1 MKIKGNRFV
10 TSILAASMLSGTFF
24 VPASAG
30 ELEGESAIAGMAVTL
45 NNYYAGEETPD
56 EAILDYLV
64 PKAQATSE
72 AESETETEEPKTE
85 EPKTVMAATVA
96 VTSDAS
102 NVGLV
107 SAAGY
112 LNVREQPSTGSV
124 TVGRLFSN
132 CQVNI
137 KSSVNNSEGS
147 WYRITCGDVEGY
159 VSAAYVLVGTA
170 AKTAEDNIQNRYAVV
185 TADQL
190 NVRDSASD
198 SANVV
203 GTVYKDE
210 EYAIIEDQGDF
221 VKIHIANDEV
231 GYVSKSGITI
241 KTQFAQAQK
250 VDNEFVSQELENF
263 MIDINYS
270 RNVYEQ
276 AMAEGT
282 GEGYYRAYAAIVYA
296 AELLGYYSEFAAD
309 SGLEDLAAT
318 SKQEQESALALA
330 DAAYKLASDSG
341 YFTQVAESV
350 ASSEAAA
357 ESSAAAESVQETQT
371 QPSTD
376 ASSEGN
382 TTSNTA
388 ETTAPS
394 SSASDE
400 TISVE
405 VPTAASVTG
414 IEACYQGG
422 TKYVGDVVYTA
433 ELFVRV
439 SYSDGTVKDIYD
451 GWYSPQV
458 GMTLKQEGYNVVTM
472 YYGDFS
478 SNLEVYANPAPET
491 QPAAPE
497 TQPAAPET
505 QPAAPAPAPETQPA
519 APETQPAAPE
529 TQPAAPAPAPE
540 TQPAAPE
547 TQPAA
552 PAPAPSGNGQSIVDY
567 AMQWVGQC
575 NYVWGGT
582 NLTPGGGVDCSG
594 FTMNVYAAFG
604 ISLPHYS
611 GEQINYGQAVSY
623 EQLQPGDLI
632 CFSGHVGIYIGGGMM
647 VHAASA
653 ERGIVVDNVFYNK
666 QPIGYRRLVQI
677 IKIQGRLSELTGGL
691 IFVYYNR
698 KKRIH

>member
-72 AESETETEEPKTE
+72 AESETETE

-478 SNLEVYANPAPET
+478 SNLEVYANPAPTQAT

-505 QPAAPAPAPETQPA
+505 QPAAPETQPSQPTGSIRVTNVA
-519 APETQPAAPE
+519 LSSDLTQYTLNLCSQYGVDSSVIFSVMYHESHFNAGA
-529 TQPAAPAPAPE
+529 T
-540 TQPAAPE
+540 
-547 TQPAA
+547 
-552 PAPAPSGNGQSIVDY
+552 SGSGAQGL
-567 AMQWVGQC
+567 MQIIPRYSASRMAKLGV
-575 NYVWGGT
+575 T
-582 NLTPGGGVDCSG
+582 NLYDPASNILVGIDLLAEYYHTYGSWNQALTAYRTGNAGNDSA
-594 FTMNVYAAFG
+594 YAATILG
-604 ISLPHYS
+604 S
-611 GEQINYGQAVSY
+611 
-623 EQLQPGDLI
+623 
-632 CFSGHVGIYIGGGMM
+632 VGM
-647 VHAASA
+647 
-653 ERGIVVDNVFYNK
+653 F
-666 QPIGYRRLVQI
+666 Q
-677 IKIQGRLSELTGGL
+677 T
-691 IFVYYNR
+691 VYYE
-698 KKRIH
+698 

>member
-382 TTSNTA
+382 VTNGTGETA
-388 ETTAPS
+388 APS

-478 SNLEVYANPAPET
+478 SNLEVYANPAPTQAT

-505 QPAAPAPAPETQPA
+505 QPAAPAPETQPAAPETQPA

-632 CFSGHVGIYIGGGMM
+632 CFSGHVAIYIGGGMM

-666 QPIGYRRLVQI
+666 QPIGYRRLV
-677 IKIQGRLSELTGGL
+677 
-691 IFVYYNR
+691 
-698 KKRIH
+698 

>member
-552 PAPAPSGNGQSIVDY
+552 PAPAPAPSGNGQSIVDY

-632 CFSGHVGIYIGGGMM
+632 CFSGHVAIYIGGGMM
-647 VHAASA
+647 VHAASE

-666 QPIGYRRLVQI
+666 QPIGYRRLV
-677 IKIQGRLSELTGGL
+677 
-691 IFVYYNR
+691 
-698 KKRIH
+698 

>member
-72 AESETETEEPKTE
+72 AESEPETE

-478 SNLEVYANPAPET
+478 SNLEVYANPAPTQAT

-519 APETQPAAPE
+519 APETQPAAP
-529 TQPAAPAPAPE
+529 APAPE

-547 TQPAA
+547 TQPAAPA

-632 CFSGHVGIYIGGGMM
+632 CFSGHVAIYIGGGMM

-666 QPIGYRRLVQI
+666 QPIGYRRLV
-677 IKIQGRLSELTGGL
+677 
-691 IFVYYNR
+691 
-698 KKRIH
+698 

>member
-478 SNLEVYANPAPET
+478 SNLEVYANPAPTQAT

-505 QPAAPAPAPETQPA
+505 QPAAPETQPAAPAPETQPA

-547 TQPAA
+547 TQPTPA

-666 QPIGYRRLVQI
+666 QPIGYRRLV
-677 IKIQGRLSELTGGL
+677 
-691 IFVYYNR
+691 
-698 KKRIH
+698 

>member
-72 AESETETEEPKTE
+72 AESETETE

-478 SNLEVYANPAPET
+478 SNLEVYANPAPTQAT

-519 APETQPAAPE
+519 ASETQPAAPE

-611 GEQINYGQAVSY
+611 GAQINYGQAVSY

-632 CFSGHVGIYIGGGMM
+632 CFSGHVAIYIGGGMM

-666 QPIGYRRLVQI
+666 QPIGYRRLV
-677 IKIQGRLSELTGGL
+677 
-691 IFVYYNR
+691 
-698 KKRIH
+698 

>member
-72 AESETETEEPKTE
+72 AESETETE

-382 TTSNTA
+382 VTNGTGETA
-388 ETTAPS
+388 APS

-505 QPAAPAPAPETQPA
+505 QPAAPETQPA
-519 APETQPAAPE
+519 
-529 TQPAAPAPAPE
+529 APE

-632 CFSGHVGIYIGGGMM
+632 CFSGHVAIYIGGGMM

-666 QPIGYRRLVQI
+666 QPIGYRRLV
-677 IKIQGRLSELTGGL
+677 
-691 IFVYYNR
+691 
-698 KKRIH
+698 

>member
-72 AESETETEEPKTE
+72 AESETETE

-357 ESSAAAESVQETQT
+357 ESVQETQT

-382 TTSNTA
+382 VTNGTGETA
-388 ETTAPS
+388 APS

-552 PAPAPSGNGQSIVDY
+552 PAPAPAPSGNGQSIVDY

-666 QPIGYRRLVQI
+666 QPIGYRRLV
-677 IKIQGRLSELTGGL
+677 
-691 IFVYYNR
+691 
-698 KKRIH
+698 

>member
-137 KSSVNNSEGS
+137 SSVNNSEGS

-478 SNLEVYANPAPET
+478 SNLEVYANPAPTQAT

-505 QPAAPAPAPETQPA
+505 QPAAP
-519 APETQPAAPE
+519 
-529 TQPAAPAPAPE
+529 
-540 TQPAAPE
+540 
-547 TQPAA
+547 A

-666 QPIGYRRLVQI
+666 QPIGYRRLV
-677 IKIQGRLSELTGGL
+677 
-691 IFVYYNR
+691 
-698 KKRIH
+698 

>member
-10 TSILAASMLSGTFF
+10 TSILVASMLSGTFF

-72 AESETETEEPKTE
+72 AESETETE

-357 ESSAAAESVQETQT
+357 ESSAAESVQETQT

-382 TTSNTA
+382 VTNGTGETA
-388 ETTAPS
+388 APS

-405 VPTAASVTG
+405 VPTVASVTG

-478 SNLEVYANPAPET
+478 SNLEVYANPAPTQAT

-547 TQPAA
+547 TQPAAPA

-666 QPIGYRRLVQI
+666 QPIGYRRLV
-677 IKIQGRLSELTGGL
+677 
-691 IFVYYNR
+691 
-698 KKRIH
+698 

>member
-147 WYRITCGDVEGY
+147 WYRITCGEVEGY

-405 VPTAASVTG
+405 VPTVASVTG

-478 SNLEVYANPAPET
+478 SNLEVYANPVPET

-547 TQPAA
+547 TQPAAPA

-632 CFSGHVGIYIGGGMM
+632 CFSGHVAIYIGGGMM

-666 QPIGYRRLVQI
+666 QPIGYRRLV
-677 IKIQGRLSELTGGL
+677 
-691 IFVYYNR
+691 
-698 KKRIH
+698 

>member
-505 QPAAPAPAPETQPA
+505 QPAAPAPAP
-519 APETQPAAPE
+519 PETQPAAPE

-632 CFSGHVGIYIGGGMM
+632 CFSGHVAIYIGGGMM

-666 QPIGYRRLVQI
+666 QPIGYRRLV
-677 IKIQGRLSELTGGL
+677 
-691 IFVYYNR
+691 
-698 KKRIH
+698 

>member
-72 AESETETEEPKTE
+72 AESETETE

-190 NVRDSASD
+190 NVRDSAFD

-357 ESSAAAESVQETQT
+357 ESSAAESVQETQT

-382 TTSNTA
+382 VTNGTGETA
-388 ETTAPS
+388 APS

-405 VPTAASVTG
+405 VPTVASVTG

-478 SNLEVYANPAPET
+478 SNLEVYANPAPTQAT

-529 TQPAAPAPAPE
+529 TQPAAPETQPAAPAPAPE
-540 TQPAAPE
+540 TQPAAP
-547 TQPAA
+547 A

-632 CFSGHVGIYIGGGMM
+632 CFSGHVAIYIGGGMM

-666 QPIGYRRLVQI
+666 QPIGYRRLV
-677 IKIQGRLSELTGGL
+677 
-691 IFVYYNR
+691 
-698 KKRIH
+698 

>member
-147 WYRITCGDVEGY
+147 WYRIACGDVEGY

-552 PAPAPSGNGQSIVDY
+552 PAPAPAPAPSGNGQSIVDY

-632 CFSGHVGIYIGGGMM
+632 CFSGHVAIYIGGGMM

-666 QPIGYRRLVQI
+666 QPIGYRRLV
-677 IKIQGRLSELTGGL
+677 
-691 IFVYYNR
+691 
-698 KKRIH
+698 

>member
-72 AESETETEEPKTE
+72 AESETETE

-357 ESSAAAESVQETQT
+357 ESSAAESVQETQT

-382 TTSNTA
+382 VTNGTGETA
-388 ETTAPS
+388 APS

-405 VPTAASVTG
+405 VPTVASVTG

-478 SNLEVYANPAPET
+478 SNLEVYANPAPTQAT

-540 TQPAAPE
+540 TQPAAP
-547 TQPAA
+547 A

-632 CFSGHVGIYIGGGMM
+632 CFSGHVAIYIGGGMM

-666 QPIGYRRLVQI
+666 QPIGYRRLV
-677 IKIQGRLSELTGGL
+677 
-691 IFVYYNR
+691 
-698 KKRIH
+698 

>member
-72 AESETETEEPKTE
+72 AESETETEEPKT
-85 EPKTVMAATVA
+85 VMAATVA

-107 SAAGY
+107 SEAGY

-357 ESSAAAESVQETQT
+357 ESSAAESVQETQT

-382 TTSNTA
+382 VTNGTGETA
-388 ETTAPS
+388 APS

-405 VPTAASVTG
+405 VPTVASVTG

-478 SNLEVYANPAPET
+478 SNLEVYANPAPTQAT

-547 TQPAA
+547 TQPAAPA

-666 QPIGYRRLVQI
+666 QPIGYRRLV
-677 IKIQGRLSELTGGL
+677 
-691 IFVYYNR
+691 
-698 KKRIH
+698 

>member
-24 VPASAG
+24 APASAG

-357 ESSAAAESVQETQT
+357 ESSAAESVQETQT

-382 TTSNTA
+382 VTNGTGETA
-388 ETTAPS
+388 APS

-478 SNLEVYANPAPET
+478 SNLEVYANPAPTQAT

-519 APETQPAAPE
+519 APAPAPE

-632 CFSGHVGIYIGGGMM
+632 CFSGHVAIYIGGGMM

-666 QPIGYRRLVQI
+666 QPIGYRRLV
-677 IKIQGRLSELTGGL
+677 
-691 IFVYYNR
+691 
-698 KKRIH
+698 

>member
-72 AESETETEEPKTE
+72 AESETETE

-357 ESSAAAESVQETQT
+357 ESVQETQT

-388 ETTAPS
+388 GTTAPS

-478 SNLEVYANPAPET
+478 SNLEVYANPAPTQAT

-540 TQPAAPE
+540 TQPAAP
-547 TQPAA
+547 A

-632 CFSGHVGIYIGGGMM
+632 CFSGHVAIYIGGGMM

-666 QPIGYRRLVQI
+666 QPIGYRRLV
-677 IKIQGRLSELTGGL
+677 
-691 IFVYYNR
+691 
-698 KKRIH
+698 

>member
-72 AESETETEEPKTE
+72 AESETETE

-478 SNLEVYANPAPET
+478 SNLEVYANPAPT
-491 QPAAPE
+491 QA

-632 CFSGHVGIYIGGGMM
+632 CFSGHVAIYIGGGMM

-666 QPIGYRRLVQI
+666 QPIGYRRLV
-677 IKIQGRLSELTGGL
+677 
-691 IFVYYNR
+691 
-698 KKRIH
+698 

>member
-72 AESETETEEPKTE
+72 AESETETE

-529 TQPAAPAPAPE
+529 TQPVAPAPAPE

-547 TQPAA
+547 TQPAAPA

-632 CFSGHVGIYIGGGMM
+632 CFSGHVAIYIGGGMM

-666 QPIGYRRLVQI
+666 QPIGYRRLV
-677 IKIQGRLSELTGGL
+677 
-691 IFVYYNR
+691 
-698 KKRIH
+698 

>member
-72 AESETETEEPKTE
+72 AESETETE

-198 SANVV
+198 SAKVV

-221 VKIHIANDEV
+221 VKIHISNDEV

-357 ESSAAAESVQETQT
+357 ESSAAESVQETQA

-382 TTSNTA
+382 TTNGTGESA
-388 ETTAPS
+388 APS

-405 VPTAASVTG
+405 VPTVASVTG

-478 SNLEVYANPAPET
+478 SNLEVYANPAPTQAT

-497 TQPAAPET
+497 TQPA
-505 QPAAPAPAPETQPA
+505 APETQPA

-547 TQPAA
+547 TQPTPA

-666 QPIGYRRLVQI
+666 QPIGYRRLV
-677 IKIQGRLSELTGGL
+677 
-691 IFVYYNR
+691 
-698 KKRIH
+698 

>member
-72 AESETETEEPKTE
+72 AESETETE

-190 NVRDSASD
+190 NVRDSASE
-198 SANVV
+198 SAKVV

-221 VKIHIANDEV
+221 VKIHISNDEV

-357 ESSAAAESVQETQT
+357 ESSAAESVQETQA

-382 TTSNTA
+382 TTNGTGESA
-388 ETTAPS
+388 APS

-405 VPTAASVTG
+405 VPTVASVTG

-478 SNLEVYANPAPET
+478 SNLEVYANPAPTQAT

-505 QPAAPAPAPETQPA
+505 QPTVPETQPA
-519 APETQPAAPE
+519 QPTGSIRVTNVALSSDLTQYTLNLCSQYGVDSSVIFSVMYHESHFNAGA
-529 TQPAAPAPAPE
+529 T
-540 TQPAAPE
+540 
-547 TQPAA
+547 
-552 PAPAPSGNGQSIVDY
+552 SGSGAQGL
-567 AMQWVGQC
+567 MQIIPRYSASRMAKLGV
-575 NYVWGGT
+575 T
-582 NLTPGGGVDCSG
+582 NLYDPASNILVGIDLLAEYYYTYGSWNQALTAYRTGNAGNDSA
-594 FTMNVYAAFG
+594 YAATILG
-604 ISLPHYS
+604 
-611 GEQINYGQAVSY
+611 N
-623 EQLQPGDLI
+623 
-632 CFSGHVGIYIGGGMM
+632 VGM
-647 VHAASA
+647 
-653 ERGIVVDNVFYNK
+653 F
-666 QPIGYRRLVQI
+666 Q
-677 IKIQGRLSELTGGL
+677 T
-691 IFVYYNR
+691 VYYE
-698 KKRIH
+698 

>member
-10 TSILAASMLSGTFF
+10 TSILAASMLSGAFF

-72 AESETETEEPKTE
+72 AESETETE

-190 NVRDSASD
+190 NVRDSASE
-198 SANVV
+198 SAKVV

-221 VKIHIANDEV
+221 VKIHISNDEV

-357 ESSAAAESVQETQT
+357 ESSAAESVQETQT

-376 ASSEGN
+376 VSSEGN

-405 VPTAASVTG
+405 VPTVASVTG

-478 SNLEVYANPAPET
+478 SNLEVYANPAPTQAT
-491 QPAAPE
+491 QPA
-497 TQPAAPET
+497 
-505 QPAAPAPAPETQPA
+505 APETQPA

-529 TQPAAPAPAPE
+529 TQPAAP
-540 TQPAAPE
+540 
-547 TQPAA
+547 A

-611 GEQINYGQAVSY
+611 GSQINYGQAVSY

-632 CFSGHVGIYIGGGMM
+632 CFPGHVGIYIGGGMM

-666 QPIGYRRLVQI
+666 QPIGYRRLV
-677 IKIQGRLSELTGGL
+677 
-691 IFVYYNR
+691 
-698 KKRIH
+698 

>member
-72 AESETETEEPKTE
+72 AESETETE

-478 SNLEVYANPAPET
+478 SNLEVYANPAPTQAT

-505 QPAAPAPAPETQPA
+505 QPSQPTGSIRVTNVALSSDLTQYTLNLCSQYGVDSSVIFSVMYHESHFNA
-519 APETQPAAPE
+519 GAT
-529 TQPAAPAPAPE
+529 
-540 TQPAAPE
+540 
-547 TQPAA
+547 
-552 PAPAPSGNGQSIVDY
+552 SGSGAQGL
-567 AMQWVGQC
+567 MQIIPRYSASRMAKLGV
-575 NYVWGGT
+575 T
-582 NLTPGGGVDCSG
+582 NLYDPASNILVGIDLLAEYYHTYGSWNQALTAYRTGNAGNDSA
-594 FTMNVYAAFG
+594 YAATILG
-604 ISLPHYS
+604 S
-611 GEQINYGQAVSY
+611 
-623 EQLQPGDLI
+623 
-632 CFSGHVGIYIGGGMM
+632 VGM
-647 VHAASA
+647 
-653 ERGIVVDNVFYNK
+653 F
-666 QPIGYRRLVQI
+666 Q
-677 IKIQGRLSELTGGL
+677 T
-691 IFVYYNR
+691 VYYE
-698 KKRIH
+698 

>member
-72 AESETETEEPKTE
+72 AESETETE

-357 ESSAAAESVQETQT
+357 ESSAAESVQETQT

-505 QPAAPAPAPETQPA
+505 QPVAPAPAPETQPA
-519 APETQPAAPE
+519 APETQPAAP
-529 TQPAAPAPAPE
+529 
-540 TQPAAPE
+540 
-547 TQPAA
+547 A

-632 CFSGHVGIYIGGGMM
+632 CFSGHVAIYIGGGMM

-666 QPIGYRRLVQI
+666 QPIGYRRLV
-677 IKIQGRLSELTGGL
+677 
-691 IFVYYNR
+691 
-698 KKRIH
+698 

>member
-72 AESETETEEPKTE
+72 AESETETE

-357 ESSAAAESVQETQT
+357 ESSAAESVQETQT

-519 APETQPAAPE
+519 APETQPAAP
-529 TQPAAPAPAPE
+529 
-540 TQPAAPE
+540 
-547 TQPAA
+547 A

-666 QPIGYRRLVQI
+666 QPIGYRRLV
-677 IKIQGRLSELTGGL
+677 
-691 IFVYYNR
+691 
-698 KKRIH
+698 

>member
-478 SNLEVYANPAPET
+478 SNLEVYANPAPTQAT

-505 QPAAPAPAPETQPA
+505 QPSQPTGSIRVTNVALSSDLTQYTLNLCSQYGVDSSVIFSVMYHESHFNA
-519 APETQPAAPE
+519 GAT
-529 TQPAAPAPAPE
+529 
-540 TQPAAPE
+540 
-547 TQPAA
+547 
-552 PAPAPSGNGQSIVDY
+552 SGKGAQGL
-567 AMQWVGQC
+567 MQIIPRYSASRMAKLGV
-575 NYVWGGT
+575 T
-582 NLTPGGGVDCSG
+582 NLYDPASNILVGIDLLAEYYHTYGSWNQALTAYRTGNAGNDSA
-594 FTMNVYAAFG
+594 YAATILG
-604 ISLPHYS
+604 S
-611 GEQINYGQAVSY
+611 
-623 EQLQPGDLI
+623 
-632 CFSGHVGIYIGGGMM
+632 VGM
-647 VHAASA
+647 
-653 ERGIVVDNVFYNK
+653 F
-666 QPIGYRRLVQI
+666 Q
-677 IKIQGRLSELTGGL
+677 T
-691 IFVYYNR
+691 VYYE
-698 KKRIH
+698 

>member
-72 AESETETEEPKTE
+72 AESETETE

-357 ESSAAAESVQETQT
+357 ESSAAESVQETQT

-382 TTSNTA
+382 VTNGTGETA
-388 ETTAPS
+388 APS

-405 VPTAASVTG
+405 VPTVASVTG

-478 SNLEVYANPAPET
+478 SNLEVYANPAPTQAT

-519 APETQPAAPE
+519 AP
-529 TQPAAPAPAPE
+529 APAPE
-540 TQPAAPE
+540 TQPAAP
-547 TQPAA
+547 A

-611 GEQINYGQAVSY
+611 GSQINYGQAVSY

-666 QPIGYRRLVQI
+666 QPIGYRRLV
-677 IKIQGRLSELTGGL
+677 
-691 IFVYYNR
+691 
-698 KKRIH
+698 

>member
-357 ESSAAAESVQETQT
+357 
-371 QPSTD
+371 
-376 ASSEGN
+376 
-382 TTSNTA
+382 
-388 ETTAPS
+388 PS

-478 SNLEVYANPAPET
+478 SNLEVYANPAPTQAT

-547 TQPAA
+547 TQPAAPA

-666 QPIGYRRLVQI
+666 QPIGYRRLV
-677 IKIQGRLSELTGGL
+677 
-691 IFVYYNR
+691 
-698 KKRIH
+698 

>member
-72 AESETETEEPKTE
+72 AESETETE

-505 QPAAPAPAPETQPA
+505 QPAAP
-519 APETQPAAPE
+519 E

-547 TQPAA
+547 TQPAAPA

-666 QPIGYRRLVQI
+666 QPIGYRRLV
-677 IKIQGRLSELTGGL
+677 
-691 IFVYYNR
+691 
-698 KKRIH
+698 

>member
-72 AESETETEEPKTE
+72 AESETETE

-198 SANVV
+198 SAKVV

-221 VKIHIANDEV
+221 VKIHISNDEV

-357 ESSAAAESVQETQT
+357 ESSAAESVQETQA

-382 TTSNTA
+382 TTNGTGESA
-388 ETTAPS
+388 APS

-405 VPTAASVTG
+405 VPTVASVTG

-458 GMTLKQEGYNVVTM
+458 GMILKQEGYNVVTM

-478 SNLEVYANPAPET
+478 SNLEVYANPAPTQAT
-491 QPAAPE
+491 QPA
-497 TQPAAPET
+497 
-505 QPAAPAPAPETQPA
+505 APETQPA

-529 TQPAAPAPAPE
+529 TQPAAPETQPAAPE

-547 TQPAA
+547 TQPAAPETQPAAPA

-611 GEQINYGQAVSY
+611 GSQINYGQAVSY

-632 CFSGHVGIYIGGGMM
+632 CFPGHVGIYIGGGMM

-666 QPIGYRRLVQI
+666 QPIGYRRLV
-677 IKIQGRLSELTGGL
+677 
-691 IFVYYNR
+691 
-698 KKRIH
+698 

>member
-72 AESETETEEPKTE
+72 AESETETE

-394 SSASDE
+394 SSESDE

-478 SNLEVYANPAPET
+478 SNLEVYANPAPTQTT

-632 CFSGHVGIYIGGGMM
+632 CFSGHVAIYIGGGMM

-666 QPIGYRRLVQI
+666 QPIGYRRLV
-677 IKIQGRLSELTGGL
+677 
-691 IFVYYNR
+691 
-698 KKRIH
+698 

>member
-505 QPAAPAPAPETQPA
+505 QPVAPAPAPETQPA

-547 TQPAA
+547 TQPAAPA

-611 GEQINYGQAVSY
+611 GAQINYGQAVSY

-666 QPIGYRRLVQI
+666 QPIGYRRLV
-677 IKIQGRLSELTGGL
+677 
-691 IFVYYNR
+691 
-698 KKRIH
+698 

>member
-72 AESETETEEPKTE
+72 AESETETE

-357 ESSAAAESVQETQT
+357 ESSAAESVQETQT

-478 SNLEVYANPAPET
+478 SNLEVYANPAPT
-491 QPAAPE
+491 QA

-519 APETQPAAPE
+519 APETQPAAP
-529 TQPAAPAPAPE
+529 
-540 TQPAAPE
+540 
-547 TQPAA
+547 A

-666 QPIGYRRLVQI
+666 QPIGYRRLV
-677 IKIQGRLSELTGGL
+677 
-691 IFVYYNR
+691 
-698 KKRIH
+698 

>member
-10 TSILAASMLSGTFF
+10 TSILAASMLSGAFF

-72 AESETETEEPKTE
+72 AESETETE

-190 NVRDSASD
+190 NVRDSASE
-198 SANVV
+198 SAKVV

-357 ESSAAAESVQETQT
+357 ESSAAESVQETQA

-382 TTSNTA
+382 TTNGTGETA
-388 ETTAPS
+388 APS

-405 VPTAASVTG
+405 VPTVAAVTG

-478 SNLEVYANPAPET
+478 SNLEVYANPAPTQAT
-491 QPAAPE
+491 QPA
-497 TQPAAPET
+497 
-505 QPAAPAPAPETQPA
+505 APETQPA

-529 TQPAAPAPAPE
+529 TQPAAPETQPAAPE

-547 TQPAA
+547 TQPAAPETQPAAPA

-611 GEQINYGQAVSY
+611 GSQINYGQAVSY

-632 CFSGHVGIYIGGGMM
+632 CFPGHVGIYIGGGMM

-666 QPIGYRRLVQI
+666 QPIGYRRLV
-677 IKIQGRLSELTGGL
+677 
-691 IFVYYNR
+691 
-698 KKRIH
+698 

>member
-72 AESETETEEPKTE
+72 AERETETE

-357 ESSAAAESVQETQT
+357 ESVQETQT

-505 QPAAPAPAPETQPA
+505 QPVAPAPAPETQPA

-547 TQPAA
+547 TQPAAPA

-666 QPIGYRRLVQI
+666 QPIGYRRLV
-677 IKIQGRLSELTGGL
+677 
-691 IFVYYNR
+691 
-698 KKRIH
+698 

>member
-478 SNLEVYANPAPET
+478 SNLEVYANPAPTQAT
-491 QPAAPE
+491 QPA
-497 TQPAAPET
+497 
-505 QPAAPAPAPETQPA
+505 APETQPA

-529 TQPAAPAPAPE
+529 TQPAAPETQPAAPE

-547 TQPAA
+547 TQPAAPETQPAAPA

-611 GEQINYGQAVSY
+611 GSQINYGQAVSY

-632 CFSGHVGIYIGGGMM
+632 CFPGHVGIYIGGGMM

-666 QPIGYRRLVQI
+666 QPIGYRRLV
-677 IKIQGRLSELTGGL
+677 
-691 IFVYYNR
+691 
-698 KKRIH
+698 

>member
-357 ESSAAAESVQETQT
+357 ESSAAESVQETQT

-382 TTSNTA
+382 VTNGTGETA
-388 ETTAPS
+388 APS

-405 VPTAASVTG
+405 VPTVASVTG

-505 QPAAPAPAPETQPA
+505 QPVAPAPAPETQPA

-547 TQPAA
+547 TQPAAPA

-632 CFSGHVGIYIGGGMM
+632 CFSGHVAIYIGGGMM

-666 QPIGYRRLVQI
+666 QPIGYRRLV
-677 IKIQGRLSELTGGL
+677 
-691 IFVYYNR
+691 
-698 KKRIH
+698 

>member
-72 AESETETEEPKTE
+72 AESETETE

-198 SANVV
+198 SAKVV

-357 ESSAAAESVQETQT
+357 ESSAAESVQETQA

-382 TTSNTA
+382 TTNGTGETA
-388 ETTAPS
+388 APS

-405 VPTAASVTG
+405 VPTVAAVTG

-478 SNLEVYANPAPET
+478 SNLEVYANPAPTQAT
-491 QPAAPE
+491 QPA
-497 TQPAAPET
+497 
-505 QPAAPAPAPETQPA
+505 APETQPA

-529 TQPAAPAPAPE
+529 TQPAAPETQPAAPE

-547 TQPAA
+547 TQPAAPA

-611 GEQINYGQAVSY
+611 GSQINYGQAVSY

-632 CFSGHVGIYIGGGMM
+632 CFPGHVGIYIGGGMM

-666 QPIGYRRLVQI
+666 QPIGYRRLV
-677 IKIQGRLSELTGGL
+677 
-691 IFVYYNR
+691 
-698 KKRIH
+698 

>member
-72 AESETETEEPKTE
+72 AESETETE

-394 SSASDE
+394 SSESDE

-519 APETQPAAPE
+519 APETQPAAP
-529 TQPAAPAPAPE
+529 
-540 TQPAAPE
+540 
-547 TQPAA
+547 A

-632 CFSGHVGIYIGGGMM
+632 CFSGHVAIYIGGGMM

-666 QPIGYRRLVQI
+666 QPIGYRRLV
-677 IKIQGRLSELTGGL
+677 
-691 IFVYYNR
+691 
-698 KKRIH
+698 